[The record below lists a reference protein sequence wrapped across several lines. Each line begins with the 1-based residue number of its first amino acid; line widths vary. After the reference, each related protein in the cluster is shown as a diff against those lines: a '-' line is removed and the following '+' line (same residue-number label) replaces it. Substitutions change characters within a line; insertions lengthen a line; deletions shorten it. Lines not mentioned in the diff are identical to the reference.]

1 MRRATTTGWEASAEP
16 VDVLHVDDDP
26 DLLGLSSAYLEHE
39 FERFEVSTETSAR
52 EALASLPGDLDCIV
66 SDYEMPGVDGLE
78 FLERVREKR
87 PDLPFI
93 LYTGKGSEDIASEA
107 IKRGVT
113 DYLQKG
119 GPDTL
124 ELLANRIENAVQRY
138 WSERRVAERT
148 REFETL
154 VDNLPGIVFQCL
166 AEEDWPMRKVRG
178 ECERLCG
185 YDADALTSDE
195 VVWGRDV
202 IHPDDQP
209 RVGEQLRPAIDSG
222 EPFEMTYRIVTRDGD
237 TRQVW
242 ERARGVYDDDGTLEA
257 IEGFITDLVDRREW
271 GEVESEARESESH
284 ASGEASGYG
293 EFPTDLDFVF
303 DRVTDVLYGLDTE
316 WRVTYLNEG
325 ARQVLS
331 TDVGEG
337 LTKGEIVGEVLWELD
352 PHLEELELYE
362 TCHEAMERQEMVSH
376 TTRHEDHHKDHD
388 ETFWAYTRAFPSESG
403 VTVISRDVT
412 ERVENERELQRQ
424 NERLEEFASIVSH
437 DLRNPL
443 NVAQG
448 HLQLARETGDL
459 EHLDTVSKAHGRM
472 SGLVDDL
479 LALAR
484 EGAEIDELESVDL
497 AAFAREC
504 WRHVETP
511 RGSLDVDVDRTI
523 RGDSSRLAQLFENLF
538 RNAVEH
544 GSTGSQP
551 SEAAGDAVEHGDADV
566 TVRVTASEGG
576 FAIEDDGPGIPPEE
590 RDRVFR
596 AGYSTSED
604 GIGFGLRI
612 VKEIAD
618 AHGWDV
624 AVTESEAGGAR
635 FEFAGVEMDET
646 AGVEMDE
653 K

>member
-1 MRRATTTGWEASAEP
+1 MRRVGTTGWEASAGT
-16 VDVLHVDDDP
+16 VNVLHVDDDP
-26 DLLGLSSAYLEHE
+26 DLLRLSSAYLEHE
-39 FERFEVSTETSAR
+39 CERFEVATETNAQ
-52 EALASLPGDLDCIV
+52 EALASLSEDLDCIV

-78 FLERVREKR
+78 FLERVRERR
-87 PDLPFI
+87 PELPFI

-166 AEEDWPMRKVRG
+166 AEKDWPMYRVHG
-178 ECERLCG
+178 ECKRLCG
-185 YDADALTSDE
+185 YDADALTSGD

-209 RVGEQLRPAIDSG
+209 RVGEQFRPAVDSG

-237 TRQVW
+237 TRRVW
-242 ERARGVYDDDGTLEA
+242 ERARGVYDDDGTLTV

-271 GEVESEARESESH
+271 GDSKVWNGADENESYAAEDVTE
-284 ASGEASGYG
+284 YG
-293 EFPTDLDFVF
+293 KFPTDPDFVF

-316 WRVTYLNEG
+316 WRITYLNEG

-331 TDVGEG
+331 TDVGED
-337 LTKGEIVGEVLWELD
+337 LSKEEIVGEVLWELD
-352 PHLEELELYE
+352 PHLKEIQLYQ
-362 TCHEAMERQEMVSH
+362 TCHEAMEHQEMVSH
-376 TTRHEDHHKDHD
+376 TSRHEEHYKDHD
-388 ETFWAYTRAFPSESG
+388 ETFWAYTQVYPSESG

-412 ERVENERELQRQ
+412 ERIENERQLQRQ

-448 HLQLARETGDL
+448 HLDLARETDEL
-459 EHLDTVSKAHGRM
+459 EHLDTVSKAHDRM

-484 EGAEIDELESVDL
+484 EGAEIDELESIDI
-497 AAFAREC
+497 AAFARQC
-504 WRHVETP
+504 WQHVETP
-511 RGSLDVDVDRTI
+511 HGSLDIDIDRTI
-523 RGDSSRLAQLFENLF
+523 WGDASRLAQLLENLF
-538 RNAVEH
+538 RNAMEH
-544 GSTGSQP
+544 GGS
-551 SEAAGDAVEHGDADV
+551 DV
-566 TVRVTASEGG
+566 TVRVTASKGG
-576 FAIEDDGPGIPPEE
+576 FAIEDDGPGIPAEE

-596 AGYSTSED
+596 AGYTTSED

-612 VKEIAD
+612 VEEIAD
-618 AHGWDV
+618 AHGWKV
-624 AVTESEAGGAR
+624 AITESEAGGAR
-635 FEFAGVEMDET
+635 FEFTGVEMNGT
-646 AGVEMDE
+646 
-653 K
+653 

>member
-1 MRRATTTGWEASAEP
+1 MRRAVATGWEASAGT

-26 DLLGLSSAYLEHE
+26 GLLDLSSAYLEHE
-39 FERFEVSTETSAR
+39 CERFEVSTETSAR
-52 EALASLPGDLDCIV
+52 EALASLPENLDCIV
-66 SDYEMPGVDGLE
+66 SDYEMPEVDGLA
-78 FLERVREKR
+78 FLEQVRERR

-154 VDNLPGIVFQCL
+154 VDNLPGVVFQCL
-166 AEEDWPMRKVRG
+166 PEEDWPMHRVHG

-185 YDADALTSDE
+185 YHADALTDGD

-202 IHPDDQP
+202 IHPDDQSC
-209 RVGEQLRPAIDSG
+209 VGEQFRPAIDSG

-237 TRQVW
+237 TRWVW
-242 ERARGVYDDDGTLEA
+242 ERARGVYGEDGTLEA
-257 IEGFITDLVDRREW
+257 VEGFITDLVDRPERSE
-271 GEVESEARESESH
+271 GESEATESGPH
-284 ASGEASGYG
+284 VAGGASGGG
-293 EFPTDLDFVF
+293 EFPADLEFVF
-303 DRVTDVLYGLDTE
+303 DRVTDVFYGLDTE

-331 TDVGEG
+331 ADVGEH
-337 LTKGEIVGEVLWELD
+337 LTKAEIVGEVLWELD

-376 TTRHEDHHKDHD
+376 TARHEDHHKDHD
-388 ETFWAYTRAFPSESG
+388 ETFWAYTRVFPSESG

-424 NERLEEFASIVSH
+424 NERLEEFASILSH

-448 HLQLARETGDL
+448 HLDLARDTGDL
-459 EHLDTVSKAHGRM
+459 EHLDTVSNAHGRM

-484 EGAEIDELESVDL
+484 EGAEIDELESIDL
-497 AAFAREC
+497 AAFARQC

-511 RGSLDVDVDRTI
+511 RGSLEIDVDRTI

-538 RNAVEH
+538 RNSVEH
-544 GSTGSQP
+544 GSTSSQP
-551 SEAAGDAVEHGDADV
+551 SEAAGDV
-566 TVRVTASEGG
+566 TVRVAESEGG

-596 AGYSTSED
+596 AGYTTSED

-612 VKEIAD
+612 VREIAD
-618 AHGWDV
+618 AHGWAV

-635 FEFAGVEMDET
+635 FEFAGVEMDE
-646 AGVEMDE
+646 AVGVEMDE
-653 K
+653 N